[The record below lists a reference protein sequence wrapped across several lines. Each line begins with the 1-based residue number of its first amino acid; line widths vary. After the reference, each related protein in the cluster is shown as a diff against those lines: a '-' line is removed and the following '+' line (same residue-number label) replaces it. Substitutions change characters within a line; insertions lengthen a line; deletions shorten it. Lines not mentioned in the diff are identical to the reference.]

1 MAAGVAVQ
9 GLDTLMGDGE
19 RPYRAIF
26 WCIPFE
32 QTPITLQPAIMN
44 GIMGWL
50 SDLGDSTFTVDK
62 PVSLPDEIRTY
73 TITLRNF
80 APNQPNQVTI
90 TNTLPAELRLLED
103 TITGGGKFVREKNE
117 LLWRGELAGGAVQ
130 TITYQARVAGG
141 LKPGTRIDNVLEIT
155 HQRPGANNPLSFN
168 RIASVRSDTSDLS
181 PSHLDV
187 HMATIGRRQYVT
199 YTLTL
204 ANVGSIAASG
214 TTAVLRYPPT
224 LNAITYTLSIS
235 SGIVTWTNG
244 QLTWSGAIQPNQ
256 EISIT
261 LQTRR
266 FIQLA
271 GGNWL
276 TAVAYINQA
285 QSGDDTAVRAQISY
299 LPPYQ
304 TFLPIIAIRP

>member
-1 MAAGVAVQ
+1 MAAGVAAQ

-32 QTPITLQPAIMN
+32 QTPVTLQPAIMN

-62 PVSLPDEIRTY
+62 PVNLPDETRTY

-90 TNTLPAELRLLED
+90 TNTLPADLRLLED
-103 TITGGGKFVREKNE
+103 TITGDARFVPETNA
-117 LLWRGELAGGAVQ
+117 LLWRGELAGGAVY
-130 TITYQARVAGG
+130 TITYQAQVAGG
-141 LKPGTRIDNVLEIT
+141 LKPGTRINNFLEVT
-155 HQRPGANNPLSFN
+155 HTRPEANEVMSFN
-168 RIASVRSDTSDLS
+168 RIASVQSDTSDLS

-187 HMATIGRRQYVT
+187 QMATIGHRQYVT

-214 TTAVLRYPPT
+214 TTAVLRYPT
-224 LNAITYTLSIS
+224 SLTTITYTLSIS
-235 SGIVTWTNG
+235 SGTVTMSRG
-244 QLTWSGAIQPNQ
+244 ALTWDGSIPPNQ
-256 EISIT
+256 EMTIT

-266 FIQLA
+266 VTQLT

-276 TAVAYINQA
+276 TAVAYIHQA